1 MGVRLIYNAI
11 DESLCRR
18 WNRMGV
24 GRRVL
29 ALIFALV
36 AWACVLVGTYIAAV
50 AGYLH
55 YLIHTGQFVD

>member
-1 MGVRLIYNAI
+1 
-11 DESLCRR
+11 
-18 WNRMGV
+18 MGV